1 LPALQLLIDL
11 YHAQSLA
18 YVGGV
23 HWRQLRELY
32 ERHLVGEH
40 GQYVVWGF
48 RRTGTPEVFNN
59 TAPFVAGKP
68 VNEEICEQLLFWD
81 ALKVLTTTGLAEFVG
96 HVIDADTDEASVI
109 HPYVL
114 ADTGEPGEPE
124 IATAA
129 HAAARSMLTAGQNDW
144 ADSNDLYLLPAE
156 RHKINVQL
164 VGLLRLRYRAKTT
177 ATALWYA
184 PDLWT
189 QNVKRYDQLAV
200 SLSAAAIS
208 R

>member
-1 LPALQLLIDL
+1 M
-11 YHAQSLA
+11 
-18 YVGGV
+18 

-32 ERHLVGEH
+32 ERHLFGEH
-40 GQYVVWGF
+40 SQYIIWGF
-48 RRTGTPEVFNN
+48 RPTRTPEVFNN

-68 VNEEICEQLLFWD
+68 VNEKICERLLFWD
-81 ALKVLTTTGLAEFVG
+81 ALEVLRTTGLAEFVG
-96 HVIDADTDEASVI
+96 HIIDADTDEASVI
-109 HPYVL
+109 HPYAL
-114 ADTGEPGEPE
+114 ADTGEPGERK

-129 HAAARSMLTAGQNDW
+129 HAAARLMLTAGQNDW

-184 PDLWT
+184 PDLWA
-189 QNVKRYDQLAV
+189 KHADRYDQLAV
-200 SLSAAAIS
+200 DIPFADAIS
-208 R
+208 W